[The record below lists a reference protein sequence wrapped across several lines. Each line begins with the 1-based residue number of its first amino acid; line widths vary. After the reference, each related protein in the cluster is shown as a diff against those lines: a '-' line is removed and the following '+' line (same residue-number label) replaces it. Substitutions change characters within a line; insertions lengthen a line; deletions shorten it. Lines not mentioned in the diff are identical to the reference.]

1 MSNIFDQLSG
11 ARADAQTRPHET
23 APDTHHQTSAPNITS
38 AYTRQ
43 IKATT
48 QELLKFGLLEASNKS
63 KHYHTCLHQK
73 ELINAILDPLDLQLK
88 IDDTRGL
95 AFLVVATTEELEH
108 KDAWQH
114 PLVRRQRMN
123 LEQSLMV
130 AILRQHYL
138 NHEQEAGTG
147 SLKAIVHLDDLLP
160 QLNQFL
166 GASGSEERDEKRLRN
181 LLEQLRGYALVSEID
196 DNDKI
201 TIRPLITHLNNP
213 EHLQNLIAELRQ
225 YKHPHD
231 KDTPYDENAPEPSPV
246 PGAEHPSEKGF

>member
-11 ARADAQTRPHET
+11 APQPDQAQAFQQPDQEASVTQETTAFYNRAVKT
-23 APDTHHQTSAPNITS
+23 AA
-38 AYTRQ
+38 
-43 IKATT
+43 
-48 QELLKFGLLEASNKS
+48 QELLKFGLLEAGSKE
-63 KHYHTCLHQK
+63 KHYQTCLREQDS
-73 ELINAILDPLDLQLK
+73 INAILQPLDLQLQ

-95 AFLVVATTEELEH
+95 AFLTVANTGELEH
-108 KDAWQH
+108 NDAWQH

-138 NHEQEAGTG
+138 QHEQEAGAG
-147 SLKAIVHLDDLLP
+147 SLRAIVHLDDLLP

-166 GASGSEERDEKRLRN
+166 GVSGSDERDEKRLRN

-213 EHLQNLIAELRQ
+213 EHLQGLIAELRQ
-225 YKHPHD
+225 RHAQQDASDQANEARADASAH
-231 KDTPYDENAPEPSPV
+231 TPNNGTLAS
-246 PGAEHPSEKGF
+246 